1 MTMFASVVTPMI
13 LASPTVINA
22 FSYPLG
28 PLEIT
33 GFGLAMFMSFVLAQ
47 HVAQSE
53 TARRGYDPQPVGD
66 LVFGAVIGGLLGAK
80 IYYAILTGDPHALLE
95 RAGFVFWGGL
105 IGGAIGVLGM
115 AKWKGLNLWRVSD
128 VGGPAVMAAYAVG
141 RTGCWAVG
149 DDYGRP
155 WDGPLA
161 VAFPNGAP
169 PSTAGIMSRLFHVSF
184 PAGTPSD
191 LVVGVHPTQL
201 YEVTMASILFA
212 ILWRMRDHKHAEGWM
227 LGVYFVMAGAER
239 FVVEIFRAK
248 DDRFFG
254 PITTAQVLAIAFM
267 LVGAAVMAARRTPR
281 AGAPGIYRP
290 GYTPGT
296 TAASRPVAVH
306 G

>member
-1 MTMFASVVTPMI
+1 MTLFSALAPVI
-13 LASPTVINA
+13 LASPTVVNA

-28 PLEIT
+28 PLEVT
-33 GFGLAMFMSFVLAQ
+33 GFGLAMFLAFVVAQ
-47 HVAQSE
+47 HVAQRE

-66 LVFGAVIGGLLGAK
+66 LVFGAVIGGLAGAK
-80 IYYAILTGDPHALLE
+80 IYYAILTGDPHALFE

-105 IGGAIGVLGM
+105 IGGTIGVLGM

-155 WDGPLA
+155 WESAFA

-169 PSTAGIMSRLFHVSF
+169 PSTAGIMSKLFGAAF
-184 PAGTPSD
+184 PPGTPSD
-191 LVVGVHPTQL
+191 LVVGVYPTQL
-201 YEVTMASILFA
+201 YEVALASILFA

-227 LGVYFVMAGAER
+227 LGVYFVMAGVER
-239 FVVEIFRAK
+239 FIIEFFRAK

-254 PITTAQVLAIAFM
+254 ALTTAQILAIVFVIA
-267 LVGAAVMAARRTPR
+267 GGAVMALRWTPR
-281 AGAPGIYRP
+281 KGALGIYRP
-290 GYTPGT
+290 GFTPDSGVPER
-296 TAASRPVAVH
+296 AIIARS
-306 G
+306 